1 METDEE
7 MYILKLIIDGF
18 HDVNKVF
25 NRSLSLM
32 SRMKITNTPEMED
45 YLFNE
50 YFKKRAERVLDL
62 LQSHHEHPRYEI
74 RAKSQKTMKKVD
86 LMRIQNM
93 NMSFGGSGDTFD
105 QLIIIRLR
113 RLLTQ
118 SKQHQAAAAAAWLLS
133 SRMSG

>member
-1 METDEE
+1 MTEATLHQVKLTGEEWNSIEIMETDEE

-62 LQSHHEHPRYEI
+62 LQSHHEHPPIRNPSKIPKDDEKGRFDENPEYEYVVW
-74 RAKSQKTMKKVD
+74 R
-86 LMRIQNM
+86 
-93 NMSFGGSGDTFD
+93 FG
-105 QLIIIRLR
+105 
-113 RLLTQ
+113 
-118 SKQHQAAAAAAWLLS
+118 
-133 SRMSG
+133 